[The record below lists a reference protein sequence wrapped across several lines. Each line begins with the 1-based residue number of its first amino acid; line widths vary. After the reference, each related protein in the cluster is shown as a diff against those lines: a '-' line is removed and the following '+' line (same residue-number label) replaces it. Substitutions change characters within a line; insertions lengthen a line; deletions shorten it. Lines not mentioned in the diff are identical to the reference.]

1 MASTW
6 PRAVVFDLDGTL
18 VDSAPDIA
26 LALNTAMQPLGAKPF
41 DSTAVVK
48 LIGGGAMA
56 AIDKALAAASLE
68 ADTDTRREILRTF
81 IVAYKDVSAQGRGL
95 YAGAQE
101 LLGGLNAGGV
111 ACGICTNKAED
122 VATVALKAL
131 GIDHHFRSVVGAS
144 ERLAK
149 KPDAA
154 MLRHNMLE
162 LGVTPAHTV
171 MIGDS
176 PADYGVAR
184 AAGVPVILVDFG
196 YTHTPVGELG
206 ADAVVS
212 HLNEVPAALAAIY
225 QRGL

>member
-1 MASTW
+1 MSTW
-6 PRAVVFDLDGTL
+6 PRAVIFDLDGTL

-26 LALNTAMQPLGAKPF
+26 IALNTAMEPLGAKPF
-41 DSTAVVK
+41 DTAAVIK

-56 AIDKALAAASLE
+56 AIDRALAAVSLE
-68 ADTDTRREILRTF
+68 ADAKTRREILGRFMT
-81 IVAYKDVSAQGRGL
+81 AYIDVSAQGRGL
-95 YAGAQE
+95 FPGAHD
-101 LLGGLNAGGV
+101 LLGALNERGV

-122 VATVALKAL
+122 VAVVALKAL
-131 GIDHHFRSVVGAS
+131 AIDQHFKSVVGAS

-162 LGVTPAHTV
+162 LGVSPQQTV

-196 YTHTPVGELG
+196 YTHTPVRELG

-212 HLNEVPAALAAIY
+212 HLSEITAALSAI
-225 QRGL
+225 RR

>member
-1 MASTW
+1 MTATW

-26 LALNTAMQPLGAKPF
+26 LALNTALQPFSPVQFGSA
-41 DSTAVVK
+41 DVVK

-56 AIDKALAAASLE
+56 AIDKALVAASLD
-68 ADTDTRREILRTF
+68 ADSATRREILRTF
-81 IVAYKDVSAQGRGL
+81 MVAYKDVSAQGRGL
-95 YAGAQE
+95 FPGAQE
-101 LLGGLNAGGV
+101 LLGGLNEGGT

-131 GIDHHFRSVVGAS
+131 RIDHHFRSVVGAS

-154 MLRHNMLE
+154 MLLHNMLE
-162 LGVTPAHTV
+162 LGVKPEHTV

-196 YTHTPVGELG
+196 YTHTPVSELG
-206 ADAVVS
+206 ADAIVS
-212 HLNEVPAALAAIY
+212 HLSEIPKALAAIGA
-225 QRGL
+225 RTA